1 MELASEFT
9 HAGKQSLAEAFL
21 QAQLGISVAIIPL
34 TNIIKSQSQNPKRN
48 ISSLSQ
54 HNSGQSNST
63 SLTPFFLSVVW
74 TKHLPKKGVLR

>member
-9 HAGKQSLAEAFL
+9 HAGKQSLTEAFL
-21 QAQLGISVAIIPL
+21 QGQLGISVAIIPL

-54 HNSGQSNST
+54 HNSGQSRST
-63 SLTPFFLSVVW
+63 SSTPFFLSVAW
-74 TKHLPKKGVLR
+74 TKHLPEKGVLR